1 MASRKCSGLILIAFV
16 IVLICIILSL
26 NSIATPDRNDNP
38 PNRVPGCNNCH
49 ETEVDNSDPERE
61 NLSLQVYQDENE
73 KTVNVIF
80 SSNNSTVNAVKMQ
93 YEWNEDT
100 EKWDIPIQVGAEL
113 TEFKNSDQA
122 YVYDVKVANGP
133 DFKLSA
139 PEGGTYYVRAGY
151 YNSSTGVKAWTEV
164 EIFIDYANKRP
175 TATAIFDGIETGE
188 QISDYGKSGDSSDD
202 YPEKTANFLFDK
214 EGLVQLYFKP
224 EGTDSDDNEDN
235 LTYSWDFNNGIDDN
249 YNSIKTDDNDTSQ
262 ESPIR
267 QLYTFYQANHYKN
280 NWEDKKHDLRI
291 GQIFEP
297 NVLYEI
303 NLSVT
308 DNHKN
313 RAWNWANLNIK
324 FQAPKIYPD
333 LQIIDARFKKIDDD
347 EDGAFEIGESMTIE
361 LDIYNTGKNSTG
373 GIPFKLKFLDQ
384 DNKKIISDLEYKD
397 NIEKQTKKTIIYYWT
412 GTNQWAD
419 GVTKPEMNLE
429 YNVTITIGNSSI
441 SYLGVAHK

>member
-214 EGLVQLYFKP
+214 EGF
-224 EGTDSDDNEDN
+224 
-235 LTYSWDFNNGIDDN
+235 
-249 YNSIKTDDNDTSQ
+249 
-262 ESPIR
+262 
-267 QLYTFYQANHYKN
+267 
-280 NWEDKKHDLRI
+280 
-291 GQIFEP
+291 
-297 NVLYEI
+297 
-303 NLSVT
+303 
-308 DNHKN
+308 
-313 RAWNWANLNIK
+313 
-324 FQAPKIYPD
+324 
-333 LQIIDARFKKIDDD
+333 
-347 EDGAFEIGESMTIE
+347 
-361 LDIYNTGKNSTG
+361 
-373 GIPFKLKFLDQ
+373 
-384 DNKKIISDLEYKD
+384 
-397 NIEKQTKKTIIYYWT
+397 
-412 GTNQWAD
+412 
-419 GVTKPEMNLE
+419 
-429 YNVTITIGNSSI
+429 
-441 SYLGVAHK
+441 